1 MYKDEYDD
9 EDTADDKIDID
20 AVNKLLSQKK
30 QKQKETASANIGKKT
45 DSKNAVSRVLRVFGL
60 RGTMVGLWIWFA
72 NSWCLSVT
80 NDRFTYCRKFPQSLQ
95 FNRAYVM

>member
-30 QKQKETASANIGKKT
+30 HKQKEAASANGKKT

-60 RGTMVGLWIWFA
+60 RGTMVGLWILFA
-72 NSWCLSVT
+72 NSWCLTIT

-95 FNRAYVM
+95 LNRVYVL